1 MKFRGCNPPI
11 FFLPLVLLYAACHS
25 TIWRSATIHYK
36 VMYTSTNVRDDT
48 IFYNV
53 YSSFFWCSF
62 TQRDGST
69 GYEQQVFS
77 AITTLLHEISSIM
90 ALITMEYR
98 KKPTNRLKNRGDWRV
113 SNSRHPQSQCSA
125 LPLSYNRHLF
135 ISIFNTRSDTL
146 DIQFIFLNIM
156 TAVGLEPTTI
166 RLKVY
171 SSTD

>member
-1 MKFRGCNPPI
+1 MKTYTLLLSNVTLTIRGWY
-11 FFLPLVLLYAACHS
+11 FQVGFLWYTL
-25 TIWRSATIHYK
+25 RSAAK

-69 GYEQQVFS
+69 GYEQQVFN

-125 LPLSYNRHLF
+125 LPLSYNRHICYVVFSFNGKVKLSPPITSLLNWGLLF
-135 ISIFNTRSDTL
+135 GQL
-146 DIQFIFLNIM
+146 CC
-156 TAVGLEPTTI
+156 PTGRI
-166 RLKVY
+166 
-171 SSTD
+171 

>member
-1 MKFRGCNPPI
+1 
-11 FFLPLVLLYAACHS
+11 
-25 TIWRSATIHYK
+25 
-36 VMYTSTNVRDDT
+36 MYTSTNVRDDT

-69 GYEQQVFS
+69 GYEQQVFN

-135 ISIFNTRSDTL
+135 ISIFNTRSGVITPQLASVAGQLGSYAVPSNNFVIGSDTL